1 MACLRAGDRVFQG
14 LRTPTNQSLKIL
26 TSVRP
31 LCQRTSLGLTTGTC
45 CVARNI
51 QFTFSLRHSVQL
63 VTGWPHSSP
72 TSSMN
77 FRVWFQLSVLVVA
90 ISTHISAPRF
100 SRKKLNTGR
109 SVDNPK
115 HVTMLLH
122 FIFTLRKGCV
132 FRRTHSSNALSNTC
146 SCMFLNLI

>member
-14 LRTPTNQSLKIL
+14 LRTPTNQSPKIL

-45 CVARNI
+45 QKHPVHFLPQAPRAAC
-51 QFTFSLRHSVQL
+51 L
-63 VTGWPHSSP
+63 TGRPHSSP